1 MPSKLIE
8 LNGFKRSN
16 DGVYSIGADRATFD
30 YSDGEDSEYKL
41 KQILSNAEN
50 LASDS
55 SELEEH
61 ISDWPSEYHL
71 SSTRANLLRCLD
83 LSGVK
88 RVLELG
94 CGCGSIT
101 RYLGEQSHLEIDSI
115 EGSQTRAALAALRC
129 KNLDNVTI
137 STANFNQINLPENY
151 YDLVLFVG
159 VTEYAGRFS
168 VADNDEEALQNLL
181 TLAKSATTEKGLTL
195 IAIENRTG
203 LKYLMG
209 ANEDHYGVPYI
220 GVENY
225 PNSTGIRTYTKQEW
239 LQQISQAGFSNNTFL
254 YPFPDY
260 KLPTQIINQKAF
272 GSTSQVVKSVLL
284 NSFQNIKSRDYLANF
299 DLGEKEA
306 RIWQGLYEAGSLEEH
321 ANSFLIL
328 LSDDLTSLET
338 ISDFDVKQFD
348 DDKTYSYQTVQR
360 RDEMKKND
368 SSNEKIKHL
377 EEQLTQ
383 IHQSRSWRILDKI
396 RPLLQTFKIGRK

>member
-1 MPSKLIE
+1 MSSKLIE

-16 DGVYSIGADRATFD
+16 DGVYSIGADRVTFD
-30 YSDGEDSEYKL
+30 YSDGEDSEFKL
-41 KQILSNAEN
+41 KQILSNAKN

-101 RYLGEQSHLEIDSI
+101 RYLGEQSHLEVDSV
-115 EGSQTRAALAALRC
+115 EGSPTRAALAALRC
-129 KNLDNVTI
+129 KNLDNVSI
-137 STANFNQINLPENY
+137 STANFNQIDLPKNY

-168 VADNDEEALQNLL
+168 VADNDEDALQDLL
-181 TLAKSATTEKGLTL
+181 AMAKSATTEKGLTL
-195 IAIENRTG
+195 IAIENRAG
-203 LKYLMG
+203 LKYLLG

-220 GVENY
+220 GIENY

-239 LQQISQAGFSNNTFL
+239 LQQISHAGFSNHTFL

-272 GSTSQVVKSVLL
+272 GSTSQIVKSSLL
-284 NSFQNIKSRDYLANF
+284 DSFQKIKSRDYLATF

-306 RIWQGLYEAGSLEEH
+306 RIWQGLHETGSVEEH

-328 LSDDLTSLET
+328 LSDHLASIET
-338 ISDFDVKQFD
+338 ASDFDVKQFE
-348 DDKTYSYQTVQR
+348 DDKTYNYQAVPL
-360 RDEMKKND
+360 RDETRKYD
-368 SSNEKIKHL
+368 SSNEKVKHL
-377 EEQLTQ
+377 EDQLTH
-383 IHQSRSWRILDKI
+383 IYQSRSWRILDKI